1 MPRHAD
7 LDSLQLALPPVPFL
21 ADLSLQLA
29 DPPGGLPTQ
38 IGNKTECAMLGFVID
53 LGVDYRQMRRE
64 MPDTRFKKVYTFNSA
79 RKSMS
84 TIIPLDSGGFRCVY
98 RTEYTYQLDFPG
110 STQKERPKL

>member
-1 MPRHAD
+1 MPACHGAD
-7 LDSLQLALPPVPFL
+7 VTPPFTLYSLFCLLPLPSP
-21 ADLSLQLA
+21 ADLSLQLP

-84 TIIPLDSGGFRCVY
+84 TIIPLDSGGFRCVLSAFA
-98 RTEYTYQLDFPG
+98 RGQT
-110 STQKERPKL
+110 SI